1 MSSSSAFQFTRALV
15 RAIDPALVK
24 DALRMGGGQHV
35 QSAVNLALAT
45 QQHESMVSHLLS
57 AGLKVIHLA
66 SDGLPDSVFIEDT
79 VVIVKNTAMITVPGA
94 ISRRLESPRVKQTLL
109 EQCGDLK
116 VTVETLPFVL
126 STTLTSSDTTVSTI
140 FLRL

>member
-15 RAIDPALVK
+15 RAIDPSLVK
-24 DALRMGGGQHV
+24 EALRMGGQHV
-35 QSAVNLALAT
+35 QPVVNLALAT
-45 QQHESMVSHLLS
+45 QQHESMVTHLLS
-57 AGLKVIHLA
+57 AGLKVIHLP

-94 ISRRLESPRVKQTLL
+94 ISRRLETPRVKQTLL

-116 VTVETLPFVL
+116 VIT
-126 STTLTSSDTTVSTI
+126 
-140 FLRL
+140 